1 MLENLKRCEL
11 CPHNCKVNRLNGE
24 IGRCKCK
31 DKVKIAL
38 ASVHYY
44 EEPCISGENGSGTIF
59 FSGCNLN
66 CKFCQNYEIS
76 QLGKGI
82 EITIEELSDI
92 FIKQQNK
99 GVNNINLVT
108 PTMYVYQ
115 IIEAIKI
122 ARKKGLDIPIIYNS
136 NGYENIETIK
146 KLNGYIDV
154 YLPDLK
160 YYDDE
165 IAYKYSG
172 INNYFKNA
180 KSAILEMQKQVGG
193 PKLNENGIIQKGL
206 IIRHLVLPNNIEN
219 SEKILRWI
227 KSNINEEVYISIMAQ
242 YFPSYKAK
250 QMNDINRKLSEEEY
264 AKIED
269 LVYELDIKNGY
280 MQELGEHEE
289 EYVPDFNLTF

>member
-59 FSGCNLN
+59 FSECNLN

-92 FIKQQNK
+92 FIKQQNT
-99 GVNNINLVT
+99 GDNNINLVT

-172 INNYFKNA
+172 INNYFENA

-227 KSNINEEVYISIMAQ
+227 KYNINEEVYISIMAQ

-280 MQELGEHEE
+280 MQELGKHEE